1 MIIMPKQLVHAQ
13 VKNPILVRKTLLE
26 SAILATEI
34 LKSHQKI
41 KKIRTQK
48 HHFKTQLKKDLQ
60 EIKQLVEKLEI
71 HELPRPP
78 SIPSPHKSPV
88 IKKELQKEVKEQI
101 KQEKLLEVEHSEL
114 DSELKK
120 LQEKLK
126 NL

>member
-26 SAILATEI
+26 SAILITEI
-34 LKSHQKI
+34 LKSYQKF

-48 HHFKTQLKKDLQ
+48 QHFKIQLKKDLQ
-60 EIKQLVEKLEI
+60 EIKQLIEKLEI

-78 SIPSPHKSPV
+78 SIPKPHSSPIVKKE
-88 IKKELQKEVKEQI
+88 IKKEIKEQI
-101 KQEKLLEVEHSEL
+101 KQEKLIEHEHSEF
-114 DSELKK
+114 DAELKK